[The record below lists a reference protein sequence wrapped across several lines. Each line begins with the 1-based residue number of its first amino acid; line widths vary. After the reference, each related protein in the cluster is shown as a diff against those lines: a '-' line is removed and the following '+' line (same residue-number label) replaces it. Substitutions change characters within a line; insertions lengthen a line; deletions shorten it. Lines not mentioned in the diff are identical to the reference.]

1 MTEHEFDHL
10 RDFLKARSG
19 LALGPE
25 KRYLVESRLAPVCQ
39 RHGLQ
44 GLAELVSC
52 LRRAGDPAL
61 ESAVIEAMTTNETF
75 FFRDRAPFELF
86 RDVLLPRCLARRDGS
101 RRIRIWCAAASTGQ
115 EPYSLAMLLH
125 EAGPLLSGWSVEIL
139 ATDISAEVV
148 ERARSGLYTQFEVQR
163 GLPVRLL
170 LKYFTQVGKNWQL
183 SPAIRS
189 AVKFRP
195 LNLLRNFAEL
205 GAFDVIF
212 CRNVLIYFDTPTK
225 TEVLRRLARSLNPGG
240 AVLLGAAETVI
251 GLSDALVPDPEH
263 RGLYVAAS
271 SERARGLRVSAAG

>member
-189 AVKFRP
+189 AV
-195 LNLLRNFAEL
+195 NS
-205 GAFDVIF
+205 
-212 CRNVLIYFDTPTK
+212 
-225 TEVLRRLARSLNPGG
+225 ARSAAAHAPPC
-240 AVLLGAAETVI
+240 AAE
-251 GLSDALVPDPEH
+251 SA
-263 RGLYVAAS
+263 RMR
-271 SERARGLRVSAAG
+271 RAMSPA